1 MLVSLTS
8 GQGTDDSL
16 DLLKAIKELIK
27 VEVSKSVKIEGQAI
41 KNDVLK
47 EIRGDNNKL
56 KQVEEDLD
64 KSTQGINEI
73 HIFAL
78 ALSLISQF
86 HHCLVYKSWCFFNN

>member
-8 GQGTDDSL
+8 GQVTDDSL

-47 EIRGDNNKL
+47 EIRGDINKL
-56 KQVEEDLD
+56 KLVEEDLD
-64 KSTQGINEI
+64 KSTQGI
-73 HIFAL
+73 
-78 ALSLISQF
+78 
-86 HHCLVYKSWCFFNN
+86 YK